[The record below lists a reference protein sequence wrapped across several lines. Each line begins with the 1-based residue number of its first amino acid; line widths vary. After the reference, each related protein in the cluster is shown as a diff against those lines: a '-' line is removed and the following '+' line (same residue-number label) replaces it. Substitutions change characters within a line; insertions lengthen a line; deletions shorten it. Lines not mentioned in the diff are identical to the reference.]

1 VKNLDL
7 FEKQFMGF
15 ISQEMQTDVAHDINH
30 VLRVVET
37 AKRLAKQEGAKPEIV
52 VPAAYLHDC
61 FTFPKDHP
69 QRQQS
74 SFFAAEKATEFLN
87 GIGYAEQFLAAIH
100 HAIVAHSFSA
110 NVQATTIEAKVVQD
124 ADRLDALGA
133 IGIARCFQVSA
144 KSGSP
149 LYFADDPFCLSREAD
164 DAISTIDHFYSKLL
178 KLADKM
184 QTKSAKA
191 AADSRIKFMRS
202 YLLQLASEI

>member
-1 VKNLDL
+1 MKNLDL
-7 FEKQFMGF
+7 FEKQLLAF
-15 ISQEMQTDVAHDINH
+15 ISQEMQTDLAHDINH

-37 AKRLAKQEGAKPEIV
+37 AKRLAKEEEAMLEVV

-61 FTFPKDHP
+61 FTFAKDHP

-87 GIGYAEQFLAAIH
+87 VIGYETQYLAAIQ

-110 NVQATTIEAKVVQD
+110 NVQAATIEAKVVQD

-144 KSGSP
+144 KFGRP
-149 LYFADDPFCLSREAD
+149 LYSADDPFCLSREAD
-164 DAISTIDHFYSKLL
+164 DAVSTIDHFYSKLL

-191 AADSRIKFMRS
+191 AADSRIHFMRS
-202 YLLQLASEI
+202 YLQQLAKEI